1 MTEAGNNEIKACENV
16 NLNQN
21 SKKNETKLTK
31 MSSGPGFTYPTGDR

>member
-1 MTEAGNNEIKACENV
+1 MTEARNNEIKACENV

-31 MSSGPGFTYPTGDR
+31 MSSGHNEIPKI